1 MANHLKCSS
10 FVLMHPLPS
19 LTEINL
25 RCWYWRGVS
34 GRHYIHS
41 VYRPA
46 TCPPFP
52 GAVYVAVKRNG
63 DLRQALAVGSFSD
76 FWTASAG
83 IQIIDTRC
91 ADEIHVHLLARS
103 PAAIMAVIADIQA
116 AMNAKPRAEVRPLV
130 SPQERRSAA

>member
-1 MANHLKCSS
+1 
-10 FVLMHPLPS
+10 MHPLPS
-19 LTEINL
+19 LNEINL
-25 RCWYWRGVS
+25 RCWYWRGAS

-52 GAVYVAVKRNG
+52 GAVYIAVKRNG

-83 IQIIDTRC
+83 LQLVDMKG

-103 PAAIMAVIADIQA
+103 PAAIRAVIADIQA
-116 AMNAKPRAEVRPLV
+116 AMDAKPRAEIRP
-130 SPQERRSAA
+130 PGFAQERRSAA